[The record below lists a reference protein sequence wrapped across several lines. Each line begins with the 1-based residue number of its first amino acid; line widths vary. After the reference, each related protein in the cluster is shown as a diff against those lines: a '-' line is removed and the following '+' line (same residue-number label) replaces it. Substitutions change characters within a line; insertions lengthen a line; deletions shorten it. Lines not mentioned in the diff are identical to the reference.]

1 MDPADDALS
10 FTFDDALRARLAD
23 NLAKHERAGLE
34 LDEERHRRAAVAVVV
49 VDSDAD
55 AHGDDPHPLGLYDDP
70 LMARVLAGEPA
81 VLRAPPIRAWL
92 RGYHREP

>member
-1 MDPADDALS
+1 MEA
-10 FTFDDALRARLAD
+10 
-23 NLAKHERAGLE
+23 
-34 LDEERHRRAAVAVVV
+34 RAAPVTRTFRCRCGAAIRASGAPALGVVV
-49 VDSDAD
+49 LR
-55 AHGDDPHPLGLYDDP
+55 HGDDPHPLGLYDDP